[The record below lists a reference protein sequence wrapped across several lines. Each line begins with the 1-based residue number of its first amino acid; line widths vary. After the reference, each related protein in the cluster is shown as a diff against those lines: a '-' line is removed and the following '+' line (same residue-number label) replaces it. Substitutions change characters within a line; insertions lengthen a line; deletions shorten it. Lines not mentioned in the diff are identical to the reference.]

1 MLMKN
6 IILTYMLLLLVFIA
20 SSGKASAQCNTAPGH
35 RPRVGLVLSGG
46 GAKGA
51 AHIGVIRAVEQAG
64 IPIDYIAG
72 TSMGAIVGGLYAM
85 GYTTDELEQLVKMQD
100 WEMLLSDKSPRK
112 QLSPEQRERKGR
124 YILNVPLSR
133 SAKPKMDGFVR
144 GRNLGNMLA
153 RLTVG
158 YHDSI
163 SFDSLKI
170 PFACVATNLANGDEV
185 VLRSGKLS
193 AAIRASMAIPG
204 VFTPVVMNGKTLV
217 DGGLCNNFPVD
228 VARRMGADIVIG
240 STVQRVFND
249 TMQQG
254 GIQSV
259 VQQLIS
265 ISSRR
270 KFEENIRL
278 CNVHIGVNP
287 KGVSTM
293 DFSPEKLDTMI
304 RRGYETAM
312 QQQRALQQI
321 ALVAGVNFPY
331 DPKRCFPGWSSN
343 TSPLTPKTDTVCSK
357 RQPDAELAGNPNCV
371 QSSTISHAGYLTGMQ
386 SDFQVNRISFDRI
399 TPAEERII
407 RKACKLAEQSRI
419 TQQQIE
425 HAVTLLNERFLY
437 LDAHYSLIEAEQ
449 GYHLV
454 FHAHERLASE
464 LGVAARFDTEELA
477 AILLNAN
484 FVFRTQVPTTIDLSA
499 RLTEQY
505 AVRSSLTVEPW
516 LNKQLNVFY
525 EFRHRDIDVNHK
537 GRRASSLVFQQQQA
551 GLSYAYRQTRNFDA
565 ELGIKFQ
572 RLDFSDILMND
583 EGFLSAFPRP
593 VSDNYFTGYARLN
606 YNSQDKAENPTVGSK
621 FVATCTFTTDNLVH
635 LKRPH
640 AFSTVSASWQT
651 VIAFGK
657 RFALL
662 PRLSGRMVF
671 GKKVPF
677 IFRNAA
683 GGYIE
688 GKYLEQQIPFVGL
701 SHIELFRN
709 ALVSCDVKFRYHFLT
724 RHYATLLAS
733 VLAEQRDVRHLKK
746 AHYAY
751 GIGLHYGYETK
762 FGPVQAA
769 LSYSGECRKPTF
781 YMSVGFDF

>member
-1 MLMKN
+1 MLMN
-6 IILTYMLLLLVFIA
+6 RLWLNLLLPLCLWLCSQPVR
-20 SSGKASAQCNTAPGH
+20 AQKGNAAQN

-124 YILNVPLSR
+124 YILNIPLSR

-163 SFDSLKI
+163 SFDSLHI

-204 VFTPVVMNGKTLV
+204 VFTPVVMEGKTLV

-270 KFEENIRL
+270 KFEENIQL
-278 CNVHIGVNP
+278 CNLHIGVNP

-304 RRGYETAM
+304 RRGYETAR
-312 QQQRALQQI
+312 QHQRTLQQI
-321 ALVAGVNFPY
+321 ALATGVHFPY
-331 DPKRCFPGWSSN
+331 DPKLRFPGQTPGASSVRLPAD
-343 TSPLTPKTDTVCSK
+343 TLCSPHSAALASALPKL
-357 RQPDAELAGNPNCV
+357 QG
-371 QSSTISHAGYLTGMQ
+371 SHPSRPTGCQRGMQ
-386 SDFQVNRISFDRI
+386 SDFQVASIAFDHI

-407 RKACKLAEQSRI
+407 RKACKLAEHSRI

-449 GYHLV
+449 GYHLL

-484 FVFRTQVPTTIDLSA
+484 FVFRTHVPTTIDLSA

-505 AVRSSLTVEPW
+505 AVRGSLTVEPW
-516 LNKQLNVFY
+516 LNKQFNVFY

-537 GRRASSLVFQQQQA
+537 GRRTSSLVFQQQQA
-551 GLSYAYRQTRNFDA
+551 GLAYAYRQTRNFDA
-565 ELGIKFQ
+565 ELGLKFQ
-572 RLDFSDILMND
+572 RFDFNDVLMND
-583 EGFLSAFPRP
+583 EGTLAAFPDP
-593 VSDNYFTGYARLN
+593 VSDNYFTGYVRLN
-606 YNSQDKAENPTVGSK
+606 YNSQDKADNPTVGSK
-621 FVATCTFTTDNLVH
+621 FVATYTFTTDNLTC

-640 AFSTVSASWQT
+640 AFSTVSATWQT
-651 VIAFGK
+651 VMALGK

-662 PRLSGRMVF
+662 PRFSGRLVL

-677 IFRNAA
+677 IFRNAV
-683 GGYIE
+683 GGHLE
-688 GKYLEQQIPFVGL
+688 GKYLEQQLPFVGL
-701 SHIELFRN
+701 SHFELFRN

-724 RHYATLLAS
+724 RHYATLLGA

>member
-1 MLMKN
+1 MNKKITFLF
-6 IILTYMLLLLVFIA
+6 LALVFSLLPVEVIA
-20 SSGKASAQCNTAPGH
+20 QKNAATTD

-85 GYTTDELEQLVKMQD
+85 GYSTDELEQLVKMQD

-112 QLSPEQRERKGR
+112 QLSPEQREHLGR
-124 YILNVPLSR
+124 YVLSVPLSK

-163 SFDSLKI
+163 SFDSLRI

-185 VLRSGKLS
+185 VLRSGKL
-193 AAIRASMAIPG
+193 ATAIRASMAIPG
-204 VFTPVVMNGKTLV
+204 VFTPVVIDGKTLV

-228 VARRMGADIVIG
+228 VAQKMGADIVIG

-249 TMQQG
+249 TMQLG

-270 KFEENIRL
+270 KFEENIDL
-278 CNVHIGVNP
+278 CDVHVGVNP

-293 DFSPEKLDTMI
+293 DFSAEKLDTMI

-312 QQQRALQQI
+312 SHIDELRQI
-321 ALVAGVNFPY
+321 ALVTGVNFPY
-331 DPKRCFPGWSSN
+331 NMKEYRVNYTPQEATDSCRTTIEPA
-343 TSPLTPKTDTVCSK
+343 SPSLLHSKNQTDHTGYMSG
-357 RQPDAELAGNPNCV
+357 L
-371 QSSTISHAGYLTGMQ
+371 QSE
-386 SDFQVNRISFDRI
+386 FQVNRIYFDRI

-407 RKACKLAEQSRI
+407 RSACKLTEQSVV

-425 HAVTLLNERFLY
+425 RAVTLLNERFLY
-437 LDAHYSLIEAEQ
+437 LDAHYSLSEVEH
-449 GYHLV
+449 GYNLV
-454 FHAHERLASE
+454 FHAHERLASR
-464 LGVAARFDTEELA
+464 LGVAARFDTEVLA

-484 FVFRTQVPTTIDLSA
+484 FVFRTQVPTTIDISA
-499 RLTEQY
+499 WLTEQY
-505 AVRSSLTVEPW
+505 AVRGSLTVEPW
-516 LNKQLNVFY
+516 LNRQLNVFY
-525 EFRHRDIDVNHK
+525 EFRHRDLDINHK
-537 GRRASSLVFQQQQA
+537 GKRAGSLAFQQQQA

-565 ELGIKFQ
+565 ELGLKFQ
-572 RLDFSDILMND
+572 RFDFSDVL
-583 EGFLSAFPRP
+583 LSSSGYQADFPHP
-593 VSDNYFTGYARLN
+593 LSDNFFTGYVRLN
-606 YNSQDKAENPTVGSK
+606 YNSQDKPDNPTVGSK
-621 FVATCTFTTDNLVH
+621 FVATYSFTTDNLSR

-640 AFSTVSASWQT
+640 AFSAVSASWQT
-651 VIAFGK
+651 AIALGK

-662 PRLSGRMVF
+662 PRFSGRLVL
-671 GKKVPF
+671 GKKVPY

-688 GKYLEQQIPFVGL
+688 SKYLEQQLPFVGL
-701 SHIELFRN
+701 SHLEMFRN
-709 ALVSCDVKFRYHFLT
+709 ALVACDVKFRYHFLA

-751 GIGLHYGYETK
+751 GFGLHYGYETK